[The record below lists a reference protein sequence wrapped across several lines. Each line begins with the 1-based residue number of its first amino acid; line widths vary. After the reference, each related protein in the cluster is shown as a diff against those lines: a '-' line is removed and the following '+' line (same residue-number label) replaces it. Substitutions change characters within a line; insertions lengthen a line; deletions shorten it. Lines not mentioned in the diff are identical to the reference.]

1 MSNRL
6 TPILAARAAFVE
18 KAKQGQ
24 PLAELMSLVPT
35 MPAGRGFRRA
45 IQAPGLA
52 IIAEVK
58 RSSPSQGTI
67 RAGADP
73 VEIAKGYE
81 RAGAGCISVLTEPDW
96 FNGRLEDMQEARA
109 AIRLPVIRKDFTVDF
124 WQIAE
129 SRLAGADAVLLIVAA
144 LGDRL
149 REFISFAREC
159 GIDALTEVHTRAEL
173 DIALKAGAD
182 LIGVNNRDLTTFEI
196 DLAVSERLRPLVPAG
211 IPFVSESGI
220 ATVADMKRMAAIGAD
235 AVLIGTSLMAAADPF
250 AKLAELKAAA

>member
-6 TPILAARAAFVE
+6 TPILAARRTFVDAA
-18 KAKQGQ
+18 KAAR
-24 PLAELMSLVPT
+24 PLAELMKGVSSAPPV
-35 MPAGRGFRRA
+35 RGFRNA
-45 IQAPGLA
+45 ILQPGLTV
-52 IIAEVK
+52 IAEVK

-73 VEIAKGYE
+73 VEIARGYE
-81 RAGAGCISVLTEPDW
+81 RAGAGAISVLTEPDW
-96 FNGRLEDMQEARA
+96 FNGRLEDMQDARA
-109 AIRLPVIRKDFTVDF
+109 AIHLPVIRKDFTVDF
-124 WQIAE
+124 WQVAE

-144 LGDRL
+144 LGNSL
-149 REFISFAREC
+149 RDFIGFAREC

-173 DIALKAGAD
+173 DIALEAGAD

-196 DLAVSERLRPLVPAG
+196 DLAVSERLRPIVPAG

-220 ATVADMKRMAAIGAD
+220 ATPADMRRMAAIGAD
-235 AVLIGTSLMAAADPF
+235 AVLVGTSLMQAADPF